1 MFDKNLSNA
10 DDKMPEKE
18 KKEEQVLTKEE
29 CWGCASICFIILAF
43 CVGGLIGGFLAL
55 AIFCIIFAILK
66 RRKDKSEQLLHDE
79 KKKLLTEIELRT
91 SESIKLRKLFEE
103 TDVERADLQK
113 KLTEANEE
121 IEKLL
126 KIKLTYQGI
135 IDTEGEIKRL
145 KTEINSEIEKQKYD
159 AKWQIDREKAD
170 AQRDISLLQDQL
182 AKLEKQKNESEEL
195 LTAIQNSIEGY
206 GSQYIKPSYT
216 LLDELADGFGHTEA
230 GAQLKVARKK
240 SILMAK
246 DGSAVECEYPS
257 EVVADKIKSLVL
269 DAFNFK
275 VDSILSQVKKDNYGV
290 LEQKIKDVFS
300 IINNNAKAFHNTYI
314 TRKYLN
320 ARLGELKWGMV
331 IFELKSQMQEEQRR
345 LKEKM
350 KDEERARKEY
360 EKAVRE
366 AEKEEK
372 ILRSAMEKARIQVAE
387 ATEAQKKEFEDK
399 LAELEAKLKE
409 AEEKGQ
415 RALSMAQQTKKGNV
429 YVISNI
435 GSFGENV
442 YKIGMTRRLDPYER
456 VKELG
461 DASVPFPFDV
471 HAIISS
477 DDAPALES
485 VLHKEF
491 SLNQVNKVNPRKE
504 FFRVPL
510 KSIREV
516 VEKMRLEVS
525 WTLVAAAA
533 EYRETLVIEK
543 KLEGDLA
550 AQRDWVKYSDSLI
563 VDKNVQ

>member
-1 MFDKNLSNA
+1 MA
-10 DDKMPEKE
+10 EKE
-18 KKEEQVLTKEE
+18 KKDVKEFTKKS
-29 CWGCASICFIILAF
+29 CWGCASIFFLILAF
-43 CVGGLIGGFLAL
+43 CVGGPLGGFFTL
-55 AIFCIIFAILK
+55 AIFCIIYGVLK
-66 RRKDKSEQLLHDE
+66 HKNERRARTYQDE
-79 KKKLLTEIELRT
+79 KQKLIAEIELRT
-91 SESIKLRKLFEE
+91 SELANLRKLFEE
-103 TDVERADLQK
+103 TDVENADLK
-113 KLTEANEE
+113 KKIADANEE

-126 KIKLTYQGI
+126 KIKERYLGV
-135 IDTEGEIKRL
+135 IDTEEEIKRL
-145 KTEINSEIEKQKYD
+145 KTEANSEIEKQRSD
-159 AKWQIDREKAD
+159 AKWEIDREKAD
-170 AQRDISLLQDQL
+170 ATRNLSLLEEKIN
-182 AKLEKQKNESEEL
+182 KLNKEKGESEEL
-195 LTAIQNSIEGY
+195 LIAIKNSIEGY

-216 LLDELADGFGHTEA
+216 LLDELAEGFGHTEA
-230 GAQLKVARKK
+230 GAQLKVARKT
-240 SILMAK
+240 SNLMAK
-246 DGSAVECEYPS
+246 EGSAVECEYPS
-257 EVVADKIKSLVL
+257 DEVATKIKSLVL
-269 DAFNFK
+269 DAFDFR
-275 VDSILSQVKKDNYGV
+275 VDSILAQVKKDNYGV
-290 LEQKIKDVFS
+290 LEQKIKDAFS

-320 ARLGELKWGMV
+320 ARLGELKWGM
-331 IFELKSQMQEEQRR
+331 IIYELKNQMQEEQRR
-345 LKEKM
+345 LREKM

-366 AEKEEK
+366 ADKEEK
-372 ILRSAMEKARIQVAE
+372 MLRAAMEKARAQVLE
-387 ATEAQKKEFEDK
+387 ATEAQKKEYEDK

-442 YKIGMTRRLDPYER
+442 YKIGMTRRIDPYER
-456 VKELG
+456 VRELG

-510 KSIREV
+510 KSIRET
-516 VEKMRLEVS
+516 VEKMGLDVS
-525 WTLVAAAA
+525 WTLMAAAT

-543 KLEGDLA
+543 KLDGDLV
-550 AQRDWVKYSDSLI
+550 AQANWVKYSDSL
-563 VDKNVQ
+563 VADRKA

>member
-1 MFDKNLSNA
+1 MSD
-10 DDKMPEKE
+10 KE
-18 KKEEQVLTKEE
+18 KKEVKEFSKKD
-29 CWGCASICFIILAF
+29 CWGCASICIIILAF
-43 CVGGLIGGFLAL
+43 CVGGPIGGFLAL
-55 AIFCIIFAILK
+55 AIFCIIWGVLK
-66 RRKDKSEQLLHDE
+66 RKKE
-79 KKKLLTEIELRT
+79 KGERVFQNERQKLLAEIELRT
-91 SESIKLRKLFEE
+91 SELGNLRKLFEE
-103 TDVERADLQK
+103 TDVENADLK
-113 KLTEANEE
+113 KQIAEANEE

-126 KIKLTYQGI
+126 KIKETYQGI
-135 IDTEGEIKRL
+135 IDTQAEVKRL
-145 KTEINSEIEKQKYD
+145 KAEANSEIEKQRND
-159 AKWQIDREKAD
+159 VKWEIDRQKAD
-170 AQRDISLLQDQL
+170 AKRDISLLEEKIN
-182 AKLEKQKNESEEL
+182 KLNKEKDESEEL

-240 SILMAK
+240 SNLMAK
-246 DGSAVECEYPS
+246 EGSAVECEYPS
-257 EVVADKIKSLVL
+257 DEVAAKIKSLVL
-269 DAFNFK
+269 DAFDFR
-275 VDSILSQVKKDNYGV
+275 VDSILAQVKKDNYGV
-290 LEQKIKDVFS
+290 LEQKIKDAFS

-314 TRKYLN
+314 TRRYLN
-320 ARLGELKWGMV
+320 ARLGELKWGM
-331 IFELKSQMQEEQRR
+331 IIYELKNQMQEEQRR
-345 LKEKM
+345 LREKM

-372 ILRSAMEKARIQVAE
+372 MLRAAMEKARAQVLE
-387 ATEAQKKEFEDK
+387 ATEAQKKEYEDK
-399 LAELEAKLKE
+399 LAELETKLKE

-456 VKELG
+456 VRELG

-491 SLNQVNKVNPRKE
+491 SLNQINKVNPRKE

-510 KSIREV
+510 KNIRETI
-516 VEKMRLEVS
+516 EKMGLDVS
-525 WTLVAAAA
+525 WTLMAVAA

-550 AQRDWVKYSDSLI
+550 AQKDWVKYSDSL
-563 VDKNVQ
+563 VAESNE

>member
-1 MFDKNLSNA
+1 MSD
-10 DDKMPEKE
+10 KE
-18 KKEEQVLTKEE
+18 KKEVKEFSKKD
-29 CWGCASICFIILAF
+29 CWGCASICIIILAF
-43 CVGGLIGGFLAL
+43 CVGGPIGGFLAL
-55 AIFCIIFAILK
+55 AIFCIIWGVLK
-66 RRKDKSEQLLHDE
+66 RKKE
-79 KKKLLTEIELRT
+79 KGERVFQNERQKLLAEIELRT
-91 SESIKLRKLFEE
+91 SELGNLRKLFEE
-103 TDVERADLQK
+103 TDVENADLK
-113 KLTEANEE
+113 KQIAEANEE

-126 KIKLTYQGI
+126 KIKETYQGI
-135 IDTEGEIKRL
+135 IDTQAEVKRL
-145 KTEINSEIEKQKYD
+145 KAEANSEIEKQRND
-159 AKWQIDREKAD
+159 VKWEIDRQKAD
-170 AQRDISLLQDQL
+170 AKRDLSLLEEKIN
-182 AKLEKQKNESEEL
+182 KLNKEKDESEEL

-240 SILMAK
+240 SNLMAK
-246 DGSAVECEYPS
+246 EGSAVECEYPS
-257 EVVADKIKSLVL
+257 DEVAAKIKSLVL
-269 DAFNFK
+269 DAFDFR
-275 VDSILSQVKKDNYGV
+275 VDSILAQVKKDNYGV
-290 LEQKIKDVFS
+290 LEQKIKDAFS

-314 TRKYLN
+314 TRRYLN
-320 ARLGELKWGMV
+320 ARLGELKWGM
-331 IFELKSQMQEEQRR
+331 IIYELKNQMQEEQRR
-345 LKEKM
+345 LREKM

-372 ILRSAMEKARIQVAE
+372 MLRAAMEKARAQVLE
-387 ATEAQKKEFEDK
+387 ATEAQKKEYEDK
-399 LAELEAKLKE
+399 LAELETKLKE

-456 VKELG
+456 VRELG

-491 SLNQVNKVNPRKE
+491 SLNQINKVNPRKE

-510 KSIREV
+510 KNIRETI
-516 VEKMRLEVS
+516 EKMGLDVS
-525 WTLVAAAA
+525 WTLMAVAA

-550 AQRDWVKYSDSLI
+550 AQKDWVKYSDSL
-563 VDKNVQ
+563 VAESNE

>member
-1 MFDKNLSNA
+1 MSENN
-10 DDKMPEKE
+10 E
-18 KKEEQVLTKEE
+18 KKKTEVTKED
-29 CWGCASICFIILAF
+29 CLGCAAVC
-43 CVGGLIGGFLAL
+43 LIGLSFFAGGPVVGLLLL
-55 AIFCIIFAILK
+55 AIFCVILAIRK
-66 RRKDKSEQLLHDE
+66 RKKNKREELLQDE
-79 KKKLLTEIELRT
+79 KKKLLAEIELRT
-91 SESIKLRKLFEE
+91 SELVNLRKLFEE
-103 TDVERADLQK
+103 TDVERVDLQK
-113 KLTEANEE
+113 KLTEANDE

-126 KIKLTYQGI
+126 KVKLTYQGI
-135 IDTEGEIKRL
+135 IDTEEEIKRL
-145 KTEINSEIEKQKYD
+145 RAEANSEIEKQKYD

-182 AKLEKQKNESEEL
+182 TTLKKQKEESEEL
-195 LTAIQNSIEGY
+195 LTAIRNSIEGY

-257 EVVADKIKSLVL
+257 EIVADKIKSLVL

-387 ATEAQKKEFEDK
+387 ATEAQKKEYEDK

-491 SLNQVNKVNPRKE
+491 ALNQVNKVNPRKE
-504 FFRVPL
+504 FFRVSL
-510 KSIREV
+510 TEIK
-516 VEKMRLEVS
+516 EKTEAMGLDVS
-525 WTLVAAAA
+525 WTMLAAAT
-533 EYRETLVIEK
+533 EYHETLVIEK
-543 KLEGDLA
+543 KLDGSLIE
-550 AQRDWVKYSDSLI
+550 RENWVKYSRSI
-563 VDKNVQ
+563 STESMV

>member
-1 MFDKNLSNA
+1 MA
-10 DDKMPEKE
+10 EKE
-18 KKEEQVLTKEE
+18 KKEVKKFSKKD
-29 CWGCASICFIILAF
+29 CWGCASICIIILAF
-43 CVGGLIGGFLAL
+43 CAGGPIGGFLAL
-55 AIFCIIFAILK
+55 AIFCIIWGIMK
-66 RRKDKSEQLLHDE
+66 RKKE
-79 KKKLLTEIELRT
+79 KRECVLQAEKQKLLAEIELRT
-91 SESIKLRKLFEE
+91 LELGNLRKLFEE
-103 TDVERADLQK
+103 TDVENADLK
-113 KLTEANEE
+113 KQIAEANEE

-126 KIKLTYQGI
+126 KIKETYQGI
-135 IDTEGEIKRL
+135 IDIEAEVKRL
-145 KTEINSEIEKQKYD
+145 KAEANSEIEKQRND
-159 AKWQIDREKAD
+159 AKWEIDRQKAD
-170 AQRDISLLQDQL
+170 AKRDLTLLEEKIN
-182 AKLEKQKNESEEL
+182 KLNKEKGESEEL
-195 LTAIQNSIEGY
+195 LTAIRNSIEGY

-240 SILMAK
+240 SNLMAK
-246 DGSAVECEYPS
+246 EGSAVECEYPS
-257 EVVADKIKSLVL
+257 DEVATKIKSLVL
-269 DAFNFK
+269 DAFDFR
-275 VDSILSQVKKDNYGV
+275 VDSILAQVKKDNYGV
-290 LEQKIKDVFS
+290 LEQKIKDAFS

-314 TRKYLN
+314 TRKYLH
-320 ARLGELKWGMV
+320 ARLCELKWGM
-331 IFELKSQMQEEQRR
+331 IIYELKNQMQEEQRR
-345 LKEKM
+345 LREKI

-366 AEKEEK
+366 ADKEEK
-372 ILRSAMEKARIQVAE
+372 MLRLAMEKARTQVLE
-387 ATEAQKKEFEDK
+387 ATEAQKKEYEDK
-399 LAELEAKLKE
+399 LAELETRLKE

-456 VKELG
+456 VRELG

-510 KSIREV
+510 KNIREAI
-516 VEKMRLEVS
+516 EKMGLDVS
-525 WTLVAAAA
+525 WTLMAAAA

-543 KLEGDLA
+543 KLDGDLE
-550 AQRDWVKYSDSLI
+550 AQRDWVRYSDSVV
-563 VDKNVQ
+563 VDRKV